1 MSRVG
6 MVSPGRL
13 KAISEKNSYYDN
25 FKKPN
30 SKVDPD
36 KIWIMVGGV
45 NLG

>member
-13 KAISEKNSYYDN
+13 KAIYKKNSYHDN

-30 SKVDPD
+30 SKVDPGE
-36 KIWIMVGGV
+36 IWIMVGRV